1 MGGAGSQADAR
12 VGKSAHLMPMPLH
25 PDRPTRKSAIPSV
38 AQSSSP
44 SWMVRSAAEQ
54 PSCSCS
60 RVSANPISRQA
71 TSSRLPASTGSW
83 LPPRDSRSCRTRG
96 AAPAG
101 GSSGRHRWAA
111 AQHGQGKRG
120 HVLPACLGGQLPA
133 CLPACLPAWL
143 LTRVAWH
150 SSPTCMPMPVRLN

>member
-83 LPPRDSRSCRTRG
+83 LPPRDSRSCRGQEAGGG
-96 AAPAG
+96 AAEM
-101 GSSGRHRWAA
+101 GSKMRQQRWAETR
-111 AQHGQGKRG
+111 HGQGNRG
-120 HVLPACLGGQLPA
+120 HGLPACLDGPLPA
-133 CLPACLPAWL
+133 CQASHQSCLAQCANLHAQPQL
-143 LTRVAWH
+143 K
-150 SSPTCMPMPVRLN
+150 SG